1 MHESAV
7 FVMEILE
14 VALVTEIYRSTDRTC
29 SNDLAGLADMLLG
42 FAPRGLAVSL
52 LASVCLAG
60 AIPSPSSLNSDI
72 TLLFNNDLQGEF
84 WFVRPGL
91 FRLTQ

>member
-7 FVMEILE
+7 FVMEISE
-14 VALVTEIYRSTDRTC
+14 VALVTEIYRSTDRTQTI

-60 AIPSPSSLNSDI
+60 AIPSPSSLKSDI

-84 WFVRPGL
+84 WFLRP
-91 FRLTQ
+91 